1 MMMTVGRAEPPRL
14 IDKRGWSLMLEREGL
29 PGGGGE
35 DTRSLA
41 ETTGLSLFYPSTK
54 KVRVFRHKLPAMAT
68 DPSLPQLALLV
79 ELVELENPSL
89 IAARKYFINKVCFGR
104 IRVSGLIGAFLNMLA
119 FTLVKDTGLN
129 ETAAIGLDLGDPVDG
144 LTLMSLESWR
154 TATIRIV
161 CDAGALDSAVGFAKE
176 ILAWMQEFQEGLPAI
191 SPSCTL

>member
-14 IDKRGWSLMLEREGL
+14 IDRCGWSLMLERERL

-35 DTRSLA
+35 DTQSLA
-41 ETTGLSLFYPSTK
+41 ETTGLSLSPSTK

-68 DPSLPQLALLV
+68 DPSMPQLALLV

-89 IAARKYFINKVCFGR
+89 IAARKYFINKVCFGH
-104 IRVSGLIGAFLNMLA
+104 IRVSGLIGTFLNMLA

-176 ILAWMQEFQEGLPAI
+176 ILAWMREFQEGLPAI
-191 SPSCTL
+191 SPPCTL